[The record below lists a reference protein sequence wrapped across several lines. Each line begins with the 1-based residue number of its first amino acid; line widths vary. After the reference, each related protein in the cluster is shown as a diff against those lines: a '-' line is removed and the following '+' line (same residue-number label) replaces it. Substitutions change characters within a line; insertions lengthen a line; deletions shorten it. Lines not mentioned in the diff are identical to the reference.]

1 MALFTITHKYLNN
14 SEMIEG
20 FQYLYV
26 GAYRQPE
33 RRKNFIYD
41 DVGDNI
47 SEKNSNYCELTGLYW
62 IWKNSKDPMWEFVI
76 IEDSLPRIVYH
87 LEKNIFILKMSLK
100 KCLIK

>member
-33 RRKNFIYD
+33 RRKNFISIRKYAND
-41 DVGDNI
+41 
-47 SEKNSNYCELTGLYW
+47 CRL
-62 IWKNSKDPMWEFVI
+62 
-76 IEDSLPRIVYH
+76 
-87 LEKNIFILKMSLK
+87 
-100 KCLIK
+100 

>member
-62 IWKNSKDPMWEFVI
+62 ICLLYTSP
-76 IEDSLPRIVYH
+76 SPRD
-87 LEKNIFILKMSLK
+87 
-100 KCLIK
+100 

>member
-33 RRKNFIYD
+33 RRKIFFMMM
-41 DVGDNI
+41 
-47 SEKNSNYCELTGLYW
+47 L
-62 IWKNSKDPMWEFVI
+62 VI
-76 IEDSLPRIVYH
+76 IY
-87 LEKNIFILKMSLK
+87 LK
-100 KCLIK
+100 KTAIIVN